1 MKTKIKEKKGE
12 DCGFN
17 TCYGCILWKFCYKD
31 EIDADDYEYKPR
43 KKYIKNILL
52 ILLCVLFVSCNPIKR
67 AERKIERLA
76 ERYPTLLQKDTIRDT
91 IIKPALSYDTILSH
105 KEIKDTVI
113 IEKDGVVVTIYETK
127 TDSIYLNVYQPAD
140 TIIKNIPIDKI
151 IIKEKDNNKDK
162 ITIKDWIKYI
172 FYFIIFIIIL
182 RILYFFRII

>member
-12 DCGFN
+12 DC
-17 TCYGCILWKFCYKD
+17 K
-31 EIDADDYEYKPR
+31 YKPR

-76 ERYPTLLQKDTIRDT
+76 ERYPTLLHKDTIRDT
-91 IIKPALSYDTILSH
+91 IIKPALSYDTILGP

-140 TIIKNIPIDKI
+140 TIIKNIPIEKI
-151 IIKEKDNNKDK
+151 VINDDNKDK
-162 ITIKDWIKYI
+162 ITIKDWMKYV